1 MNISL
6 SNRVEVST
14 IYKKRKVLAMYPGQA
29 PYPPAPPAYPMPSPY
44 QPAPMP
50 QPPQTANPPTGA
62 MPATQQTQSTTPVTT
77 STAGDDAS
85 KGSSWLGRL
94 VKAVVTVGA
103 FCAAMAEGLS
113 LIPAAVVAL
122 LAYAAME
129 IISRSISWISV
140 SNFFQRSE
148 DNNSWLI
155 DPAKLGKLETYQSTR
170 RTNEG
175 LATERLCYDNGQKQ
189 LERYTD
195 TPAGQ
200 RVNYEVK
207 KVVIPA

>member
-1 MNISL
+1 
-6 SNRVEVST
+6 
-14 IYKKRKVLAMYPGQA
+14 MYTEQA
-29 PYPPAPPAYPMPSPY
+29 PYPSAPTAYPMPSHY
-44 QPAPMP
+44 QPAPIP
-50 QPPQTANPPTGA
+50 QPPQTVTPPTGA

-77 STAGDDAS
+77 STTGDDAS
-85 KGSSWLGRL
+85 KGSSWLGRW
-94 VKAVVTVGA
+94 VKAVVTVVA

-129 IISRSISWISV
+129 IISRSINWISV

-148 DNNSWLI
+148 NNNPWLI
-155 DPAKLGKLETYQSTR
+155 DPAKLEKLETYQSTR
-170 RTNEG
+170 ITNEG
-175 LATERLCYDNGQKQ
+175 LATERLCYYNGQKQ